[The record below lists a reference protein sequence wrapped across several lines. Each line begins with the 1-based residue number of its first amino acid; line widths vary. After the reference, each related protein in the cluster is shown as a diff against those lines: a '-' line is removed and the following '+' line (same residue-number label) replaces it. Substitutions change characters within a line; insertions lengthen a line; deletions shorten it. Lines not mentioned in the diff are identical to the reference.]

1 MEKRVCQT
9 VMRSYKSIIKEKIN
23 HPKEKWMRNMN
34 SWLTEKEIW
43 VWRTIWNDALFTH
56 ERCSWNSWDTG
67 FTYQSGRNKNADDMS
82 QPKMCGH
89 THTAWMEIKLKKD
102 LKRHNLTIS
111 NTILTFDLEGSLLG
125 IYVTDIQG
133 TFKLINF

>member
-1 MEKRVCQT
+1 
-9 VMRSYKSIIKEKIN
+9 
-23 HPKEKWMRNMN
+23 
-34 SWLTEKEIW
+34 
-43 VWRTIWNDALFTH
+43 
-56 ERCSWNSWDTG
+56 
-67 FTYQSGRNKNADDMS
+67 MS
-82 QPKMCGH
+82 QPRMCGH